1 MFNYELT
8 VKEILN
14 AVNSNNI
21 KGNLKNTF
29 KSVSTDSRNISETGL
44 FVALSGEK
52 FNGHNF
58 INDVISKGVKGFI
71 VEEDIEINNTEL
83 SFIKVENSLKAYQ
96 DIANYIR
103 KKLNPFVIGITG
115 SSGKTST
122 KEIAY
127 AFFKY
132 FFNTFKS
139 EANYNNEIGVP
150 LSLLSLTTDKKVAII
165 EMGMRGKGQIQELAE
180 IAEPDA
186 GIITGIGTAHIEL
199 LGSIENI
206 AQAKWELA
214 DNLKLRNGYLSIP
227 IYDLNIIELSKN
239 YNKEKLITIDIQKND
254 SADFYLTESWIE
266 NDKQY
271 FKYFSNI
278 NKKEYKACLSVFGK
292 HQISNALLVISL
304 SKALNIELPDF
315 LDLSFENLTGR
326 TETFQIGNTTIVNDS
341 YNANPESMKA
351 AIETFLDIYK
361 NKENVLVIGEMREL
375 GDKAVQYHK
384 EIGQFCKEFNF
395 HELIVINENAKEIF
409 NSYENENS
417 KFFKDNLSAGEYLK
431 KYLNNNVNIFFKAS
445 RGAKLEEVIQV
456 LKEN

>member
-1 MFNYELT
+1 MSNYILT
-8 VKEILN
+8 VNEILE
-14 AVNSNNI
+14 AVKTKDI
-21 KGNLKNTF
+21 KGSLNNSFTA
-29 KSVSTDSRNISETGL
+29 VSTDSRTVKDTGL

-71 VEEDIEINNTEL
+71 VEKDIDIQNNDL

-96 DIANYIR
+96 DTANYLR

-150 LSLLSLTTDKKVAII
+150 LSLLSLNPENKIAII

-199 LGSIENI
+199 LGSVENI

-214 DNLKLRNGYLSIP
+214 ENLHKRNGFLSIP
-227 IYDLNIIELSKN
+227 IYDKHLIKLSQN
-239 YNKEKLITIDIQKND
+239 YNKDKLITIDIEKNEN
-254 SADFYLTESWIE
+254 ADFYLIHSWIE

-271 FKYFSNI
+271 FTYFNNI
-278 NKKEYKACLSVFGK
+278 NKKEYKACLSVYGK

-315 LDLSFENLTGR
+315 LDLSFENLSGR
-326 TETFQIGNTTIVNDS
+326 TETFKIENTTIVNDS

-351 AIETFLDIYK
+351 AIETFLDFYK
-361 NKENVLVIGEMREL
+361 EKENVLVIGEMREL
-375 GDKAVQYHK
+375 GDKADFYHK
-384 EIGQFCKEFNF
+384 EIGEFCKKFAF
-395 HELIVINENAKEIF
+395 KELVVINENAKEVF
-409 NSYENENS
+409 KNYGKDNS
-417 KFFKDNLSAGEYLK
+417 KFFEDNISAGNYLK
-431 KYLNNNVNIFFKAS
+431 KYLNNQINIFFKAS

-456 LKEN
+456 LKEK